1 MTTRNERYEQ
11 KQKNRG
17 LKKVT
22 VWIPET
28 SEVEIKQMIEF
39 LIEHK
44 DHIPYMARS
53 VKTGRLAKVV

>member
-1 MTTRNERYEQ
+1 MQ